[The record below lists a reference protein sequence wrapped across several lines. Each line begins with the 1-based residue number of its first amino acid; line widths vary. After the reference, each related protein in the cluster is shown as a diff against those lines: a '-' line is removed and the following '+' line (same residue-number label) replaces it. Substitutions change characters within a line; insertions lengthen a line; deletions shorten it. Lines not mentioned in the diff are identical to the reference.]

1 MEKKDLKI
9 YEPIEQDVLDMEME
23 SVLLAESGETV
34 ALSVDEPEV
43 LYN

>member
-9 YEPIEQDVLDMEME
+9 YEPIELDVLDMEME
-23 SVLLAESGETV
+23 GVLLAESGEAA
-34 ALSVDEPEV
+34 ALSADEPEV